1 MTFTQLRA
9 HDLSVI
15 GGIKDTTLTFESIE
29 LRRWN
34 FSNVRRS
41 DRSLEPS
48 SSNTIRAIGLD
59 NVVPGIYWHESSAYE
74 NKKYCVALFFPI
86 NPIVLMRSLRENYS
100 RIEKKMFPMTI
111 WRAKSIYFLSLI
123 RNERFT
129 EFAVRVFHDGYWE
142 ITEKVWKTDYTS
154 IKQIVMLENPIYIE
168 VFTGMKYWW
177 KSVHVTDG

>member
-1 MTFTQLRA
+1 MKLFECTKEWSITRA
-9 HDLSVI
+9 QQFQHDTRNWARYCGSGYLLARV
-15 GGIKDTTLTFESIE
+15 FC
-29 LRRWN
+29 
-34 FSNVRRS
+34 VR
-41 DRSLEPS
+41 
-48 SSNTIRAIGLD
+48 
-59 NVVPGIYWHESSAYE
+59 E
-74 NKKYCVALFFPI
+74 NKNSIVSLFFSI